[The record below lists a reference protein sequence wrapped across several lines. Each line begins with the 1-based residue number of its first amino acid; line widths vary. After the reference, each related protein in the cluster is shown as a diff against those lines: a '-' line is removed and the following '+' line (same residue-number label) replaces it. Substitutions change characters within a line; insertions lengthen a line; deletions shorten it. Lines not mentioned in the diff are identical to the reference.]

1 MINRA
6 KILKDWIAYT
16 DVKPQDL
23 KMITVVEEIA
33 NQCLALEQMCI
44 LYNIDRK
51 EIEDEMNYKCL
62 MIKHLMEKK
71 NESID
76 SD

>member
-6 KILKDWIAYT
+6 KILKDWIEYT
-16 DVKPQDL
+16 DVKPQNL

-33 NQCLALEQMCI
+33 DQCLALEQMCI

>member
-6 KILKDWIAYT
+6 KILKEWIEYT
-16 DVKPQDL
+16 DVKPQNL

-33 NQCLALEQMCI
+33 DQCLALEQMCV
-44 LYNIDRK
+44 LYGIDRK

-71 NESID
+71 NESNIGD
-76 SD
+76 

>member
-6 KILKDWIAYT
+6 KILKEWIEHT
-16 DVKPQDL
+16 DVKPRNL

-33 NQCLALEQMCI
+33 DQCLALEQMCI